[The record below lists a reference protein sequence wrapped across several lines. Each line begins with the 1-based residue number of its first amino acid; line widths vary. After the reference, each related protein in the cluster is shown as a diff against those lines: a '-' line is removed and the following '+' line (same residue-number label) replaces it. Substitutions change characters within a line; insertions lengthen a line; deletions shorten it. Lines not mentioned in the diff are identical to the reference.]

1 MKINEIKNILKI
13 EKSTK
18 WKVGSLKRSQI
29 WTNLSYIEQEKWNRK
44 KTQITKIRNKWDI
57 IIAFI
62 KIKKDYKNTVNDCM
76 SIN

>member
-44 KTQITKIRNKWDI
+44 KIQITKIRNKWDI

>member
-44 KTQITKIRNKWDI
+44 LKLLK
-57 IIAFI
+57 
-62 KIKKDYKNTVNDCM
+62 
-76 SIN
+76 SEINETLLSPL